1 MKTQYSIHENDI
13 NFGADRV
20 LFIEG
25 TNRSFDIECL
35 RVLFEGVEKPPKLA
49 PLSASFSLSSVAQA
63 LKSYTP
69 QCFFVLDRDY
79 HDDEFIDRVWND
91 FPNGCIPRL
100 LYWRKKEIENYFL
113 DPDLLMLSPIM
124 NERNRD
130 EIENTI
136 TKYANMYLFMFVANR
151 VIVEIRERL
160 KKKWI
165 DIYKN
170 RDDFKDIET
179 TKRQLCNN
187 PQLVNHCKL
196 HQELIDPLWI
206 QKQIEVNL
214 SLFTGDGEKVEWGK
228 GKWLE
233 LMPGHE
239 ILMGVISECC
249 SIPSCSPDDFKNR
262 LNSIIT
268 QIIKHTDRLP
278 DDFRFLR
285 DFFGKE
291 ATR

>member
-1 MKTQYSIHENDI
+1 
-13 NFGADRV
+13 
-20 LFIEG
+20 
-25 TNRSFDIECL
+25 
-35 RVLFEGVEKPPKLA
+35 
-49 PLSASFSLSSVAQA
+49 
-63 LKSYTP
+63 
-69 QCFFVLDRDY
+69 
-79 HDDEFIDRVWND
+79 
-91 FPNGCIPRL
+91 
-100 LYWRKKEIENYFL
+100 
-113 DPDLLMLSPIM
+113 
-124 NERNRD
+124 
-130 EIENTI
+130 
-136 TKYANMYLFMFVANR
+136 MYLFMFVANR

-206 QKQIEVNL
+206 QEQIEINL

-228 GKWLE
+228 GSWLE

-249 SIPSCSPDDFKNR
+249 SIPSCSPNDFKNR

-268 QIIKHTDRLP
+268 QIMKHTDRLP
-278 DDFRFLR
+278 ADFRFLR
-285 DFFGKE
+285 DFFGSE
-291 ATR
+291 TTRSLPLK